1 MIVKIALL
9 LIGALMLYSPSYS
22 QAMTHQERF
31 EQDYKLTVIKL
42 KYSHFP
48 GPLANEMAKVALAR
62 QVLEDGPNRHPNE
75 SIAGISTGS
84 WNKEIVDSCVPKHI
98 KIDTIND
105 STGAR
110 FYHFK
115 GFQSTLYSALVVSK
129 LFDFYVNKFLKTERK
144 DWFLCKETSK
154 AISQTPDSFELNFFF
169 YNKLN
174 PIKIIEKCNRLYGP
188 QSESVTNI
196 YKAMK

>member
-1 MIVKIALL
+1 MLKKLVLL
-9 LIGALMLYSPSYS
+9 LIGVLMLCSPSYS
-22 QAMTHQERF
+22 MSHKERF
-31 EQDYKLTVIKL
+31 NQDYQSTVIIL
-42 KYSHFP
+42 KDCHFP
-48 GPLANEMAKVALAR
+48 GPLAEEMAKVALAR

-105 STGAR
+105 LTGAR

-115 GFQSTLYSALVVSK
+115 GSQSTLYSALVVSK
-129 LFDFYVNKFLKTERK
+129 LFDFYVNKFLKSERK
-144 DWFLCKETSK
+144 NWFLAKETSK
-154 AISQTPDSFELNFFF
+154 AISQNPDSFELNLRF

-174 PIKIIEKCNRLYGP
+174 PIKIIEKCNKLYGP
-188 QSESVTNI
+188 QADSVTNI

>member
-1 MIVKIALL
+1 MSHK
-9 LIGALMLYSPSYS
+9 
-22 QAMTHQERF
+22 ERF
-31 EQDYKLTVIKL
+31 SQDYQSTVIIL
-42 KYSHFP
+42 KESHFP
-48 GPLANEMAKVALAR
+48 GPLANEMAQVALAR

-129 LFDFYVNKFLKTERK
+129 LFDFYVSKFLKSERK
-144 DWFLCKETSK
+144 NWFLAKETSK
-154 AISQTPDSFELNFFF
+154 AINLDPDSFELNLRF
-169 YNKLN
+169 YNQLK

-188 QSESVTNI
+188 NYQSVVNI
-196 YKAMK
+196 YSK